1 MKSLKEIFNTIVE
14 VFKEDPIGALGDL
27 LFVIFLFALLY
38 FMLCIGA
45 A

>member
-27 LFVIFLFALLY
+27 LFVIFLFVMLY
-38 FMLCIGA
+38 FMLCIGG
-45 A
+45 